1 MEQIS
6 RIIPFVIAPD
16 ILSYK
21 NQKFQLLINN
31 KLIKEDL
38 FENLTNCFGEKGST
52 IKSQDGIIIF
62 KWNSLSKKWIN
73 HTY

>member
-1 MEQIS
+1 MENS
-6 RIIPFVIAPD
+6 RIIPYVIAPD

-21 NQKFQLLINN
+21 NQKFQLFINN
-31 KLIKEDL
+31 KLTKEDT
-38 FENLTNCFGEKGST
+38 FHNLTNCFGEFGAV
-52 IKSQDGIIIF
+52 IKSLDGIIVF